1 MFGGNRANMLSGK
14 VETMITVAFC
24 TQKGGT
30 GKTTIATALATAAH
44 LSGQKSALL
53 DLDPQTNA
61 VNWFDRREQDGPD
74 VASIQPGA
82 IKRSLDAYRGLGM
95 DWVFIDTPGKMDSAS
110 TEAAKHADIVLIPT
124 QAQIFSIDTL
134 EPLKRLLDMAG
145 NPPAFVVLNMVH
157 PNAGGRAAED
167 AAAIADN
174 FKMAVAPIHLSRLK
188 AFEDAPAVGQSAQEW
203 EPKGRAAQEVA
214 ALFSFISNH
223 ASMVEG
229 KHEKVKA

>member
-1 MFGGNRANMLSGK
+1 
-14 VETMITVAFC
+14 MITVAFC

-44 LSGQKSALL
+44 LAGQKAALL

-61 VNWFDRREQDGPD
+61 LNWFDRREGDGPD

-82 IKRSLDAYRGLGM
+82 IPRSLDACKKLGV

-124 QAQIFSIDTL
+124 QAQIFAIDTL

-145 NPPAFVVLNMVH
+145 NPPAFIILNMVH
-157 PNAGGRAAED
+157 PNAGGRAADD
-167 AAAIADN
+167 AAAIADRYA
-174 FKMAVAPIHLSRLK
+174 MTVAPIHLSRLK
-188 AFEDAPAVGQSAQEW
+188 AYEDAPAVGQAPQEW
-203 EPKGRAAQEVA
+203 EPKGRAAQEIA
-214 ALFSFISNH
+214 ALFEFI
-223 ASMVEG
+223 G
-229 KHEKVKA
+229 KHGDMLTSKHVKVKA

>member
-1 MFGGNRANMLSGK
+1 
-14 VETMITVAFC
+14 MITVAFC

-44 LSGQKSALL
+44 LAGEKSALL

-61 VNWFDRREQDGPD
+61 VNWFDRREGDGPD

-82 IKRSLDAYRGLGM
+82 IRRSLDAYRNIGM

-124 QAQIFSIDTL
+124 QAQIFAIDTL

-145 NPPAFVVLNMVH
+145 KPPAYVILNLIH

-167 AAAIADN
+167 AAAIAERYEI
-174 FKMAVAPIHLSRLK
+174 AVAPVYLSRLK
-188 AFEDAPAVGQSAQEW
+188 AYEDAPAVGQAPQEW
-203 EPKGRAAQEVA
+203 EPNGRAAQQIA
-214 ALFSFISNH
+214 ALFDFLRNH
-223 ASMVEG
+223 VSMNASQ
-229 KHEKVKA
+229 HEKVKA

>member
-1 MFGGNRANMLSGK
+1 
-14 VETMITVAFC
+14 MITVAFC

-44 LSGQKSALL
+44 LAGQKAALL

-61 VNWFDRREQDGPD
+61 LNWFDRREGDEPH

-82 IKRSLDAYRGLGM
+82 IRRSLDHCEKIGV

-124 QAQIFSIDTL
+124 QAQIFATDTL

-145 NPPAFVVLNMVH
+145 KPPAFIVLNMVH
-157 PNAGGRAAED
+157 PNAGGRAADD
-167 AAAIADN
+167 AAAIAERYE
-174 FKMAVAPIHLSRLK
+174 MTVAPIHLSRLK
-188 AFEDAPAVGQSAQEW
+188 AYEDAPAVGQAPQEW
-203 EPKGRAAQEVA
+203 EPKGRAAQEIA
-214 ALFSFISNH
+214 ALFEFL
-223 ASMVEG
+223 G
-229 KHEKVKA
+229 KHESMVASKPEKVKE